1 MGARLMDNTGSRF
14 MNCGSGLRVQGS
26 LRRKKGGMY

>member
-1 MGARLMDNTGSRF
+1 MELRKDGSRVVVHDEWF
-14 MNCGSGLRVQGS
+14 RVQGS